1 MSKFI
6 LDTRLSEAHYILCTE
21 AIRRGII
28 EPEDLNEGRRTMAE
42 QWAFFRNQPPLAAF
56 PSPFAPHIKKGFAN
70 HAIDGN
76 SINGAIQRLAKFYE
90 EQGVDV
96 AFNVPGE
103 AWHMDTLSQAQLR
116 AAAKRIRRERDS
128 AVLVHGERSGAVRF
142 LKHQL
147 DYIRDPQTR
156 KKYYKPGE
164 SKPDKGWSRLYDKAL
179 VSAVKRFQK
188 DHGLTP
194 DGQVGPKTDRLI
206 DKAYATQKRRRRDA
220 LDRARVR
227 KESFEKGEL

>member
-6 LDTRLSEAHYILCTE
+6 LDTRLSEAHYIVCTE
-21 AIRRGII
+21 AIRQGII

-42 QWAFFRNQPPLAAF
+42 QWAFWRNQPPLAAF

-70 HAIDGN
+70 HAIDCN
-76 SINGAIQRLAKFYE
+76 SINHAADRLAGFYRSL
-90 EQGVDV
+90 GIRV

-103 AWHMDTLSQAQLR
+103 SWHMDTLSQTELR
-116 AAAKRIRRERDS
+116 NAAKKIRRERDR
-128 AVLVHGERSGAVRF
+128 AVLKSGERSGAIRF

-156 KKYYKPGE
+156 KKYYRPGV
-164 SKPDKGWSRLYDKAL
+164 SKPEKGWSKLFDKDL
-179 VSAVKRFQK
+179 VRAVKQFQA
-188 DHGLTP
+188 DHGLP
-194 DGQVGPKTDRLI
+194 FDGQVGPKTDKAI

-220 LDRARVR
+220 LARARER
-227 KESFEKGEL
+227 KAAAERGEL